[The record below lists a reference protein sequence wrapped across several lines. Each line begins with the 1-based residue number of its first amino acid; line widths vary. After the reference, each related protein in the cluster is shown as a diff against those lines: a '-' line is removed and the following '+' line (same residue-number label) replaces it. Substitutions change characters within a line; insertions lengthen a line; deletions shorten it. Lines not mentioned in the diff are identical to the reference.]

1 MIQATQQLDC
11 LHVGWVNMRAA
22 EFLTEEIVDEYAETD
37 RSIIDALQ
45 QKGYRLLGSGVDQTA
60 FAEPGTGHVLKVFG
74 TDETNQFSADHRMF
88 FKWYKFCEKNQNNP
102 FLPRFYGHESFMWP
116 PGTEPK
122 EQHRYLMIRTEELE
136 DAGNAGSVLS
146 AMASEIAHD
155 VNIDD
160 IIRFSKEINP
170 NSFDK
175 LMKKIGDR
183 GLDQF
188 LSTVK
193 KLFLIGERAG
203 YSWDL
208 HDGNIM
214 MRADGTP
221 VINDPWVL

>member
-1 MIQATQQLDC
+1 
-11 LHVGWVNMRAA
+11 MRAA